1 MTKCKGK
8 TLFYILAGTVSLVV
22 LVLLCVQ
29 TTLEHINKPYET
41 TWAEKGAS
49 PEQIKILENSKNYID
64 SSGFYQKDA
73 IDYSIFS
80 FENIN
85 ADLFETV
92 QWSQEEK
99 NHVFDKNDL
108 VVTIGSVNEHDFA
121 QIVVQNKTH
130 KAIGHIPVK

>member
-1 MTKCKGK
+1 MSKSKAKPLLYVITGSILLVILILFLQTYLRDTNKACK
-8 TLFYILAGTVSLVV
+8 TI
-22 LVLLCVQ
+22 
-29 TTLEHINKPYET
+29 
-41 TWAEKGAS
+41 WAEKGAS

-108 VVTIGSVNEHDFA
+108 VVTIGSVNDHDFA